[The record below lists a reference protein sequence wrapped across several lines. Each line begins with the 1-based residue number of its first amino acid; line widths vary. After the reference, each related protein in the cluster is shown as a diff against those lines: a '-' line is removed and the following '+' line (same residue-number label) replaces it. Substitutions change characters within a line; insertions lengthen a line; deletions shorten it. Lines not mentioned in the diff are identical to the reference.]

1 MDFELDQIQN
11 VLVTIQDH
19 PDADY
24 YGYFKDDDIIFILL
38 EMGLV
43 EFKFNVLLDK
53 RIFEPELKI
62 EVTKKGRLFITAYM
76 NKVKYKL

>member
-1 MDFELDQIQN
+1 MDFELEQIHN
-11 VLVTIQDH
+11 VLVTIQEH

-24 YGYFKDDDIIFILL
+24 YGYFKDDDIIYILL

-53 RIFEPELKI
+53 RIFEPHLLI
-62 EVTKKGRLFITAYM
+62 EVTKKGRLFMTAYNNQM
-76 NKVKYKL
+76 IY

>member
-1 MDFELDQIQN
+1 MDFELEQIHN
-11 VLVTIQDH
+11 VLVTIQEH

-24 YGYFKDDDIIFILL
+24 YGYFKDDDIIYILL

-43 EFKFNVLLDK
+43 EFKFNVILDK

-62 EVTKKGRLFITAYM
+62 EVTKKGKLFITAYM
-76 NKVKYKL
+76 NQIMYE